1 MEPAEA
7 DTHFPVSPPDPRP
20 ERYRIVVVSPTDDES
35 FALTSSYLERVWS
48 EFLGPT
54 STLVARRIGH
64 ALVGSPAPILEATP
78 TANSL
83 GVAPSRIRWALTRL
97 AEFEL
102 IGIATGPDVVVTSG
116 HVVPLPTR
124 LIDRL
129 SPAGLEEHRRQL
141 RPGAARQ
148 IALMSAAAG
157 SSGGLPR
164 GKSGRQL

>member
-7 DTHFPVSPPDPRP
+7 DTHSPTDQPDPRP
-20 ERYRIVVVSPTDDES
+20 ERYRIVVVAPTDDES
-35 FALTSSYLERVWS
+35 FGLTSGYLERVWS

-64 ALVGSPAPILEATP
+64 ILLENPAPTLEATA

-102 IGIATGPDVVVTSG
+102 IGISTGPDVVVTSG
-116 HVVPLPTR
+116 QVVPLPAR
-124 LIDRL
+124 LIRRL
-129 SPAGLEEHRRQL
+129 SPAGLERGEQHR
-141 RPGAARQ
+141 AR
-148 IALMSAAAG
+148 LHRVP
-157 SSGGLPR
+157 PR
-164 GKSGRQL
+164 SWG